1 MIEETRLHAVAK
13 ILRGIL
19 YQALCKHDLNVFQ
32 NKSLPCV
39 YLLRLCKENADVFQ
53 LFKISGF

>member
-1 MIEETRLHAVAK
+1 MIEETRREAVAK

-19 YQALCKHDLNVFQ
+19 YQALCKHDLKAFQ
-32 NKSLPCV
+32 NKSLRCV
-39 YLLRLCKENADVFQ
+39 YLPRLCKENADIFQ